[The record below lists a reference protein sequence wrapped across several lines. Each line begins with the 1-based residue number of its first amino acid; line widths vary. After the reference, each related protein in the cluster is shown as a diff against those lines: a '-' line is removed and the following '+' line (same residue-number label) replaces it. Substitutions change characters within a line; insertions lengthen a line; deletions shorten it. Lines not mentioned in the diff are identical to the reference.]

1 MVKKILFITS
11 LIISTSLN
19 AKIWKHDI
27 NEVLEKEKINIKNL
41 NKIVEEIEPY
51 TINKFKSAEEASEVN
66 YRLERLIIITNYLLN
81 SNINVDKK
89 ELENIKFKLNNYSE
103 KLRKHEK

>member
-41 NKIVEEIEPY
+41 NKIVEEIDR
-51 TINKFKSAEEASEVN
+51 KSV
-66 YRLERLIIITNYLLN
+66 
-81 SNINVDKK
+81 V
-89 ELENIKFKLNNYSE
+89 
-103 KLRKHEK
+103 